1 MTTIAKNTNNYR
13 LNHTKVMQANI
24 VALNREYWPWHDEF
38 INEDPGVGDFDNP
51 DAVPY
56 LNDAVVFSDNL
67 IAKYYL

>member
-1 MTTIAKNTNNYR
+1 MTTQQKIDTLNT
-13 LNHTKVMQANI
+13 NHTKVMQANI

-51 DAVPY
+51 DAIPY